1 MSENDIKVNIENT
14 PDNKISE
21 DIPKTVK
28 INNFLDNLELTVVSK
43 DHLDKYLSFINDDDI
58 KQIVI
63 KLTNEPTAVQDIIN
77 MIDLILAD
85 GKIDI
90 SDAPLLIGLVKKIIS
105 FRTADV
111 KINKN
116 LAFND
121 FLDIIKLVFTILAKE
136 GVLKIKNTDE
146 FIVDINKIIDIIK
159 MGENVVKMMPCFS
172 CLSFKK

>member
-1 MSENDIKVNIENT
+1 MSENDVKINIENT
-14 PDNKISE
+14 TDNKISE
-21 DIPKTVK
+21 DITKMVK

-90 SDAPLLIGLVKKIIS
+90 SDAPLLIGLVKKIVS

-116 LAFND
+116 LVFND